1 MERPDTLVAEVFSH
15 FQGRRDELIPV
26 LQETQAVFGYLPE
39 EAMRSIS
46 RFMRMPE
53 SQVYG
58 VATFYSQFHFARR
71 GKHKVRVC
79 CGTACHVAGATRVLE
94 TFERELGIACGCT
107 SEDYEYSLE
116 RVACVGSCALSPVVV
131 VDGEV
136 FAQVDP
142 SKVLDIVR
150 K

>member
-26 LQETQAVFGYLPE
+26 LQETQAAFGYLPE

-58 VATFYSQFHFARR
+58 VATFYSQFYFARR
-71 GKHKVRVC
+71 GKHKVKVC
-79 CGTACHVAGATRVLE
+79 CGTACHVARAARLLE
-94 TFERELGIACGCT
+94 TFERELGIACGGT
-107 SEDYEYSLE
+107 SEDCEYSLE

>member
-58 VATFYSQFHFARR
+58 VATFYSQFYFARR

-94 TFERELGIACGCT
+94 TFERELGIACGGT

>member
-58 VATFYSQFHFARR
+58 VATFYSQFYFARR

-79 CGTACHVAGATRVLE
+79 CGAACHVAGATRVLE
-94 TFERELGIACGCT
+94 TFERELGIACGGT